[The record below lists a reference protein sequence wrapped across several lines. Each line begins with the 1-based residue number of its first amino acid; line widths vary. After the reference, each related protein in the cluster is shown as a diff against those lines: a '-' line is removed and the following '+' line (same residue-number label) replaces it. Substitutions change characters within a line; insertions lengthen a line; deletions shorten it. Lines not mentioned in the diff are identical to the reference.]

1 MNYSFM
7 VNIEQAIKNK
17 KNKNMHIKKHK
28 KTT

>member
-17 KNKNMHIKKHK
+17 NMHIKKHK
-28 KTT
+28 KQHEF